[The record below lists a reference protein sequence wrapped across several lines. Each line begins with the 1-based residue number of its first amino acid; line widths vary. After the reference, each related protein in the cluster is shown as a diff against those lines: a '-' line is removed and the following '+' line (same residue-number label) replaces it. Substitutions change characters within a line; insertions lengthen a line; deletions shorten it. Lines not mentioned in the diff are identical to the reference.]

1 MVSTERARGMEK
13 KTEKT
18 KEQRIK
24 QENTRLR
31 GIYKELDENKKK
43 IILPLIQKAAFMH
56 VELEDLQAHIA
67 ENGITEEYQNGENQ
81 HGRKRSPEA
90 DVYIALTKNYTA
102 IIKQLT
108 ELAPAAP
115 RKKSKLEMLREED

>member
-1 MVSTERARGMEK
+1 MEK

>member
-1 MVSTERARGMEK
+1 MPKTE
-13 KTEKT
+13 EKT

-24 QENTRLR
+24 QEITRLR
-31 GIYKELDENKKK
+31 GVYKELDENKKK
-43 IILPLIQKAAFMH
+43 IIFPLIQKAAFMH
-56 VELEDLQAHIA
+56 VELEELQKHLA
-67 ENGITEEYQNGENQ
+67 ENGFTEEYQNGENQ

-102 IIKQLT
+102 INKQLT
-108 ELAPAAP
+108 ELAPAAK